1 MNYWEEEVY
10 KKKLQWNLWPFT
22 EVIST
27 LVHLTRDNQMLDKNV
42 LEIGCG
48 VGNNLIPIAKLGYS
62 AYGID
67 ISNYA
72 ILEANNRA
80 VKQSIKVNFNSGNV
94 NQLPYKSNFFSY
106 VIDRSVL
113 TCTTPET
120 ITRALDEI
128 LRVLKPGGVFMA
140 FDWFGLKHPDLE
152 HGTYN
157 GNDCFSNFTSGRFK
171 NVEYITGFDFISLST
186 YLQKFNELNIN
197 RIVSSNRKSE
207 VLTET
212 FNFTAKKP
220 ILVQQIDTF

>member
-10 KKKLQWNLWPFT
+10 KKKLQWNIWPFT

-27 LVHLTRDNQMLDKNV
+27 LINFTRINQQLDKKV

-67 ISNYA
+67 ISEYA

-80 VKQSIKVNFNSGNV
+80 SDQSVQVDFSAGSVDI
-94 NQLPYKSNFFSY
+94 LPFESNFFSY

-113 TCTTPET
+113 TCTTPE
-120 ITRALDEI
+120 IISKALAEV

-140 FDWFGLKHPDLE
+140 FDWFGMQHPDLQF
-152 HGTYN
+152 
-157 GNDCFSNFTSGRFK
+157 GNHIGNKCFSNFSSGRFK
-171 NVEYITGFDFISLST
+171 NVEHITSFNFSTLSNLLYQFT
-186 YLQKFNELNIN
+186 DLNIH
-197 RIVSSNRKSE
+197 RIVSSSPQVE
-207 VLTET
+207 ILTET
-212 FNFTAKKP
+212 YNLTAIKP
-220 ILVQQIDTF
+220 N